1 VPVAALAGAVV
12 VLFTATNWAGTR
24 STGFGQTAGTVLKG
38 AGLLAMIAVLFALA
52 PGRAAAP
59 EPAGDAAPTFA
70 ALAVALR
77 AIQNTYSGWNMPA
90 YFGEELRDPGRNV
103 ARAVF
108 GGLAAITVLYVL
120 ALVAVAAI
128 ANLYP
133 MATSRVAYSMAR
145 DGVLPAALAR
155 VSASGTPRT
164 ALVATGAAALLL
176 ATSGTYE
183 QLLAMA
189 APVTILVDVAVI
201 LAALRLRRME
211 PEPPRP
217 FRMPLFPATPLL
229 ALALNAALLVAVVW
243 EDPVYSLLGVGLVA
257 AISTAQ
263 RALGRATT

>member
-1 VPVAALAGAVV
+1 
-12 VLFTATNWAGTR
+12 VLG
-24 STGFGQTAGTVLKG
+24 
-38 AGLLAMIAVLFALA
+38 
-52 PGRAAAP
+52 P
-59 EPAGDAAPTFA
+59 DAD
-70 ALAVALR
+70 LAV
-77 AIQNTYSGWNMPA
+77 N
-90 YFGEELRDPGRNV
+90 
-103 ARAVF
+103 
-108 GGLAAITVLYVL
+108 VL

-164 ALVATGAAALLL
+164 ALVATGAVALLL

-201 LAALRLRRME
+201 LAALRLRRTE
-211 PEPPRP
+211 PELPRP

-229 ALALNAALLVAVVW
+229 ALALNVALLVAVVW

-257 AISTAQ
+257 AISGAQ
-263 RALGRATT
+263 RALGRSRT